1 MTSNC
6 TQASKRVEEA
16 LRRVKGLKTP
26 EKVASPKKSQNSSPV
41 AKASSSKLK
50 DAAKTGKPVGKPEG
64 QGKGP
69 SAPKG
74 RKRKGG
80 EEAER
85 PGPSMTS
92 EAVAEGEMDKDRVE
106 PSLIARR

>member
-1 MTSNC
+1 
-6 TQASKRVEEA
+6 VEEA

-26 EKVASPKKSQNSSPV
+26 EKVASPKKSQNSSPA

-50 DAAKTGKPVGKPEG
+50 DAAKDGKPVAKPEG

-85 PGPSMTS
+85 PGPSMTA
-92 EAVAEGEMDKDRVE
+92 EAVAGGEADKDRVE

>member
-1 MTSNC
+1 M
-6 TQASKRVEEA
+6 EEA

-41 AKASSSKLK
+41 AKAPSSKLK
-50 DAAKTGKPVGKPEG
+50 DPAKPVGKPEG
-64 QGKGP
+64 QGKDA

-85 PGPSMTS
+85 PGPSMIS
-92 EAVAEGEMDKDRVE
+92 EVVAGGEADKDRVE

>member
-1 MTSNC
+1 MPFNC

-26 EKVASPKKSQNSSPV
+26 EKVASPKKSQNSSP
-41 AKASSSKLK
+41 AAIASSSKLK
-50 DAAKTGKPVGKPEG
+50 EAAKNGKPDG
-64 QGKGP
+64 QGKGA

-80 EEAER
+80 DEAER
-85 PGPSMTS
+85 PGPSMSS
-92 EAVAEGEMDKDRVE
+92 EAVAVGEVDKDRVE

>member
-1 MTSNC
+1 M
-6 TQASKRVEEA
+6 EEA

-26 EKVASPKKSQNSSPV
+26 EKVASPKKSQNSSPA

-50 DAAKTGKPVGKPEG
+50 DAAKPVGKPEG
-64 QGKGP
+64 QGKGA

-80 EEAER
+80 EDAER
-85 PGPSMTS
+85 PGPSMSS
-92 EAVAEGEMDKDRVE
+92 EAVAGGEADKDRVE

>member
-1 MTSNC
+1 M
-6 TQASKRVEEA
+6 EEA

-50 DAAKTGKPVGKPEG
+50 DAAKTGKLEG

-69 SAPKG
+69 IAPKG

-85 PGPSMTS
+85 PGPSMTA
-92 EAVAEGEMDKDRVE
+92 EAVAVGEADKDRVE
-106 PSLIARR
+106 ASLIARR

>member
-1 MTSNC
+1 MTLNC

-26 EKVASPKKSQNSSPV
+26 EKAASPKKSQTSSPA
-41 AKASSSKLK
+41 AKASSSKMK
-50 DAAKTGKPVGKPEG
+50 DAAKPVGKPEG
-64 QGKGP
+64 QGKGA

-80 EEAER
+80 EETER
-85 PGPSMTS
+85 PGPSMTA
-92 EAVAEGEMDKDRVE
+92 EAIAGGEADKDRVE